1 MNVLLR
7 RSTRAVAG
15 IGTIVALIRTDDGT
29 PERPFVRF
37 VLRVDVDGLDQYDAT
52 GEASV
57 PEALLRFLRPGAR
70 FAVRVDPGDPG
81 TPEVDLSRLW
91 VSPTTQVIG

>member
-1 MNVLLR
+1 MTALIR
-7 RSTRAVAG
+7 RSTRPVAG

-52 GEASV
+52 GETEV
-57 PEALLRFLRPGAR
+57 PEALLRLLRPGAR
-70 FAVRVDPGDPG
+70 FAVRVDPSDPDA
-81 TPEVDLSRLW
+81 PEVDLSRLW
-91 VSPTTQVIG
+91 VSPATQVIG